1 MNNKPL
7 DKTKAEAELK
17 SLWSKG
23 IDNKDSQG
31 RTPLILAFEQERYDL
46 AKELLS
52 KGANLNVKDNQGR
65 TPLMIA
71 LQKGQTEMAI
81 LLISNGADISI
92 LSNSNVITP
101 QFLKEHPEIVK
112 YITTGGNSSEMLSTT
127 TSLVLNGEDISK
139 EAVQD
144 YIAHGGDINDV
155 INRDGQ
161 TCLMLAAQ
169 KDDAKT
175 AQWLIDN
182 GANVNQQ
189 DKKGRT
195 SLMFSA
201 MKGFLKT
208 QKVLLENGADPNIQ
222 DQDGKTAFMFS
233 AQENQ
238 LESAKMLVEYKAD
251 INLKDN
257 DGKTAFMI
265 AAEKGNLDI
274 LIFLNEDC
282 IEKEKTSP
290 NQKEEQPKENKE
302 FPDNST
308 KESEKSDE
316 KKENKENKNQED
328 TDVKEKKDT
337 NDNNN
342 NNDDDHRFSFHAPI
356 QADLVHTAT
365 QQERKKYYVAKKIN
379 LNEQDNNG
387 ETALMLAAKAGR
399 KEVFSY
405 LAQQNDIDFSLKN
418 KQGKSILDIV
428 QENND
433 QFYAELLRQIEI
445 KLPDRSTKRF
455 TAEDVKK
462 QLSET
467 RSNIKTNTVQQAENK
482 EIKGEF
488 KRQFSENFFTELK
501 IQKNTK
507 DTR

>member
-17 SLWSKG
+17 SLWAKG
-23 IDNKDSQG
+23 IDSKDSQG
-31 RTPLILAFEQERYDL
+31 RTPLILAFEQERFDL
-46 AKELLS
+46 AKELIS

-144 YIAHGGDINDV
+144 YIAHGGDVNDV

-161 TCLMLAAQ
+161 TYLMLASQ
-169 KDDAKT
+169 KDDAQT

-189 DKKGRT
+189 DKKGQT

-201 MKGFLKT
+201 MKGFVKT

-251 INLKDN
+251 INLKDK

-274 LIFLNEDC
+274 LVFLNEDC
-282 IEKEKTSP
+282 IEKENTSQ
-290 NQKEEQPKENKE
+290 NQQEERPKESKKL
-302 FPDNST
+302 PDNLT
-308 KESEKSDE
+308 KEPKKPDE

-328 TDVKEKKDT
+328 TDAKEKKDT
-337 NDNNN
+337 KDNSNNN
-342 NNDDDHRFSFHAPI
+342 NNGDDHSFSFHTHI
-356 QADLVHTAT
+356 QTDLAQTAT
-365 QQERKKYYVAKKIN
+365 KQERKKYYVAKRIN

-387 ETALMLAAKAGR
+387 ETALMLAARAGR

-405 LAQQNDIDFSLKN
+405 LAQQNDIDFSIKN

-428 QENND
+428 QESND
-433 QFYAELLRQIEI
+433 RFYAELLREIEVNLSE
-445 KLPDRSTKRF
+445 LPTKRF
-455 TAEDVKK
+455 SSEDIEKHLN
-462 QLSET
+462 QARSHLNLSEKS
-467 RSNIKTNTVQQAENK
+467 RSTQEKPKEEQTVYPQIKP
-482 EIKGEF
+482 
-488 KRQFSENFFTELK
+488 
-501 IQKNTK
+501 KNNYYS
-507 DTR
+507 